1 MTTTDLLK
9 DLSNITNK
17 DNPDKIRKLFL
28 STRAKI
34 IRQIQQASAIS
45 KKGVEEL

>member
-17 DNPDKIRKLFL
+17 DNPDKIRKLIVIN
-28 STRAKI
+28 K
-34 IRQIQQASAIS
+34 S
-45 KKGVEEL
+45 KNNYS